1 MRTQKVKK
9 KVDTKASKG
18 RKLRYTVHEKI
29 QNFMVPV
36 PRGTWH
42 EEQTDDLFASLFG
55 KSGSA
60 VQGIAPEVAPA
71 VLSDGF
77 KLFG

>member
-1 MRTQKVKK
+1 MRTQKIKK

-29 QNFMVPV
+29 QNFMAPI
-36 PRGTWH
+36 PGEIWH
-42 EEQTDDLFASLFG
+42 EEQTDELFASLFG
-55 KSGSA
+55 KIGSVA
-60 VQGIAPEVAPA
+60 AEITPESNSTILA
-71 VLSDGF
+71 DGF